1 MDVMDE
7 MDTVDQL
14 TVSPSS
20 RRQKPVT
27 NLPRSPARGCQVSA
41 GERPKPVSE
50 VWCYSLEVWCYCPEL
65 WCYSSKCGVIPAE
78 MGRQEARNV
87 VLFP

>member
-14 TVSPSS
+14 TVSPGS

-27 NLPRSPARGCQVSA
+27 NLPPSPARLPSGLRKA
-41 GERPKPVSE
+41 
-50 VWCYSLEVWCYCPEL
+50 
-65 WCYSSKCGVIPAE
+65 SKT
-78 MGRQEARNV
+78 R
-87 VLFP
+87 L